1 MKFTKL
7 IKHSAAS
14 YEHLL
19 NEQKQVID
27 EIKKTA
33 EDYSKI
39 LDVYLK
45 NKTNIEYTK
54 TNNLEEFKKL
64 VKLLRDFKQLK
75 EELY

>member
-14 YEHLL
+14 YEYLL
-19 NEQKQVID
+19 NEQKQVVN
-27 EIKKTA
+27 EIKKTT
-33 EDYSKI
+33 EEYSKI

-45 NKTNIEYTK
+45 NKENVDMRK
-54 TNNLEEFKKL
+54 VNNLEGFKKL
-64 VKLLRDFKQLK
+64 IKLLRDFKQLK